1 MTTYLRELS
10 KISEK
15 SNTNI
20 FHLKP
25 EKTFKKSISIN
36 PKKTNSKTEE
46 KDASKIV
53 RNARTDKDGN
63 VIVKKAEWNEK
74 KKKIGVNSL

>member
-46 KDASKIV
+46 KD
-53 RNARTDKDGN
+53 DK
-63 VIVKKAEWNEK
+63 KHT
-74 KKKIGVNSL
+74 SY